1 MATLN
6 TKTKRKRQDEI
17 KRQASRRR
25 RVLWAVVG
33 GLGLFVAWLVIS
45 NPLPTANN
53 GQFFVAEAAPD
64 ITLTTQ
70 QGEYRLSEQKGEVVA
85 LYFSFVG

>member
-1 MATLN
+1 MTGLS
-6 TKTKRKRQDEI
+6 RQRERR
-17 KRQASRRR
+17 RQVARRR

-45 NPLPTANN
+45 NPLPTTNE
-53 GQFFVAEAAPD
+53 QFVAEPAPD

>member
-1 MATLN
+1 MTGLS
-6 TKTKRKRQDEI
+6 RKRERR
-17 KRQASRRR
+17 RQVARRR

-70 QGEYRLSEQKGEVVA
+70 YGEYRLSEQKGEVVA

>member
-1 MATLN
+1 MTGIS
-6 TKTKRKRQDEI
+6 RQRE
-17 KRQASRRR
+17 RRR
-25 RVLWAVVG
+25 QVARRRQVRWAVLAG
-33 GLGLFVAWLVIS
+33 ALGLFVAWLVIS